1 MANKTVPQFHIFMN
15 ANTCTTLLR
24 DMWESGACAQVE
36 VVLRLCIK
44 VKKKKMMQCRVHHC
58 RAEASLSILYIVH
71 LLCNL

>member
-44 VKKKKMMQCRVHHC
+44 VKKKKKIDAM
-58 RAEASLSILYIVH
+58 
-71 LLCNL
+71 